1 MPDEVSVRRSSVT
14 GATVVVPH
22 PAEGVGL
29 PGGAEP
35 FDSGAVDV
43 GVERAGPAL
52 VVEGPA
58 DVSLPLQEAT
68 AIDRTTARSATAPRW
83 VEDLIT
89 TGT

>member
-1 MPDEVSVRRSSVT
+1 VSVRRSSVT
-14 GATVVVPH
+14 GATLVVPH

-35 FDSGAVDV
+35 FASGAVDA
-43 GVERAGPAL
+43 GVERVGRAL

-68 AIDRTTARSATAPRW
+68 AIDRTMTTSATARR
-83 VEDLIT
+83 
-89 TGT
+89 